1 LVLEEGPALVASPTC
16 CGYLEDE
23 HFLYQLDA
31 AILNPNRAPL
41 SGADAIVENAPQDI
55 DIVVIRA
62 IYVMARALKHFLIIP
77 QIPTLFEFVQ
87 DILRTIF
94 ECPDKVFKRDNRL
107 VVPAM
112 NRNIV

>member
-16 CGYLEDE
+16 CKHLEDE

-31 AILNPNRAPL
+31 AILNPNSAPL

-62 IYVMARALKHFLIIP
+62 IYFMARALKHFLIIP
-77 QIPTLFEFVQ
+77 QIPTLLELIQ
-87 DILRTIF
+87 DIPRTLF
-94 ECPDKVFKRDNRL
+94 ECPYKAFKRDNRL

-112 NRNIV
+112 DRNIV